1 MTLSVTF
8 SLVTGIVWA
17 CSDSP
22 DDPPAA
28 TARGGDAAGGGE
40 QPPRRAPRDRQQGR
54 APASH
59 APLLPSRPLK
69 VTVPALFVE
78 APVMGLDLDENGR
91 LRTPP
96 MSRPKQVG
104 WYEKGPSPGAAGTAL
119 IVGHRDTKTGPAV
132 FLNLNA
138 LHRGDTVKVARAD
151 RRTAV
156 FTVDKVKTYTKDKFP
171 DDKVYGGAG
180 GRPELRLMT
189 CGGRFDKKSGYSA
202 NVVVFA
208 HLTSMK
214 KQAAA

>member
-22 DDPPAA
+22 GEPPVT

-40 QPPRRAPRDRQQGR
+40 QPSRRASPAPHRK

-59 APLLPSRPLK
+59 APLVPSRPLK
-69 VTVPALFVE
+69 VSVPALFIE
-78 APVMGLDLDENGR
+78 APVMSLGLDKDGR

-104 WYEKGPSPGAAGTAL
+104 WYAKGPPPGAAGTAL
-119 IVGHRDTKTGPAV
+119 IVGHRDTETGPAI

-138 LHRGDTVKVARAD
+138 LRRGDTVKVARAD

-156 FTVDKVKTYTKDKFP
+156 FTVDQVKTYTKDEFP
-171 DDKVYGGAG
+171 DDKVYGPAS
-180 GRPELRLMT
+180 RPELRLMT
-189 CGGRFDKKSGYSA
+189 CGGRFDKKKGYSA

-208 HLTSMK
+208 HLTSLR